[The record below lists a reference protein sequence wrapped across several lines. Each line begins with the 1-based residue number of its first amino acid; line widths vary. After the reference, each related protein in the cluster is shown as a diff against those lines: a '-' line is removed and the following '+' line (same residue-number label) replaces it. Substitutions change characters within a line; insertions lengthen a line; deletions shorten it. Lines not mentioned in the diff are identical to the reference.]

1 MKKEMKIVLP
11 FYKIAYAVSFVVILS
26 VIRAVVFT
34 YEIGLSIEPPFAI
47 LTAVF
52 CADTYVQEITSNRS
66 EVQRLYQIKKRIY
79 SIIQRLMIQGT
90 FLLLLAVLG
99 YGLFFAFQK
108 PITHPVTE
116 SEILQFI
123 TCFGAIVVTIFFWG
137 ILANTLSMLFR
148 NMWMGIG
155 SSLLIWVATNSTGG
169 DKLFGAW
176 NLFSYSFRDIEN
188 TADITWLY
196 GKGLCICI
204 GLILLLA
211 LPKIVRKRI
220 CSIMQRIM
228 IQEFFLL
235 LLAVLG
241 YGLFF
246 VFQKPVTH
254 PATESEILQ
263 FIAYFLAIVVTI
275 FFWGILVNT
284 LSMLFRNMWMGIGSC
299 LLIWVATNS
308 TGGDKLF
315 GAWNLFSYAFRD
327 IENTADVTWLQ
338 GKALCIGIGLI
349 LLVVLPKIVRKRG

>member
-123 TCFGAIVVTIFFWG
+123 TCFGAIVVT
-137 ILANTLSMLFR
+137 MLFR

-211 LPKIVRKRI
+211 LPKIVRKR
-220 CSIMQRIM
+220 
-228 IQEFFLL
+228 
-235 LLAVLG
+235 G
-241 YGLFF
+241 
-246 VFQKPVTH
+246 
-254 PATESEILQ
+254 
-263 FIAYFLAIVVTI
+263 
-275 FFWGILVNT
+275 
-284 LSMLFRNMWMGIGSC
+284 
-299 LLIWVATNS
+299 
-308 TGGDKLF
+308 
-315 GAWNLFSYAFRD
+315 
-327 IENTADVTWLQ
+327 
-338 GKALCIGIGLI
+338 
-349 LLVVLPKIVRKRG
+349 

>member
-1 MKKEMKIVLP
+1 M
-11 FYKIAYAVSFVVILS
+11 
-26 VIRAVVFT
+26 IRAVVFT

-66 EVQRLYQIKKRIY
+66 EVQRLYPDKKENLFY
-79 SIIQRLMIQGT
+79 YTETDDTGNFFCCCSL
-90 FLLLLAVLG
+90 FLG

-211 LPKIVRKRI
+211 LPKIVRKR
-220 CSIMQRIM
+220 
-228 IQEFFLL
+228 
-235 LLAVLG
+235 G
-241 YGLFF
+241 
-246 VFQKPVTH
+246 
-254 PATESEILQ
+254 
-263 FIAYFLAIVVTI
+263 
-275 FFWGILVNT
+275 
-284 LSMLFRNMWMGIGSC
+284 
-299 LLIWVATNS
+299 
-308 TGGDKLF
+308 
-315 GAWNLFSYAFRD
+315 
-327 IENTADVTWLQ
+327 
-338 GKALCIGIGLI
+338 
-349 LLVVLPKIVRKRG
+349 

>member
-169 DKLFGAW
+169 DKLFG
-176 NLFSYSFRDIEN
+176 D
-188 TADITWLY
+188 
-196 GKGLCICI
+196 
-204 GLILLLA
+204 
-211 LPKIVRKRI
+211 RK
-220 CSIMQRIM
+220 S
-228 IQEFFLL
+228 
-235 LLAVLG
+235 
-241 YGLFF
+241 
-246 VFQKPVTH
+246 
-254 PATESEILQ
+254 
-263 FIAYFLAIVVTI
+263 VV
-275 FFWGILVNT
+275 
-284 LSMLFRNMWMGIGSC
+284 
-299 LLIWVATNS
+299 
-308 TGGDKLF
+308 
-315 GAWNLFSYAFRD
+315 
-327 IENTADVTWLQ
+327 
-338 GKALCIGIGLI
+338 
-349 LLVVLPKIVRKRG
+349 